1 MRVVALAIVVGVALG
16 FALLGAFVDETRP
29 LVSSLVSP
37 TVNDDYVPRPI
48 QRSAVNDE
56 LLDSVGPASHGDS
69 NTDSD
74 EREPEL
80 NSNVIAGQ
88 PTTVCTSDSRL
99 GSALTTAVQRWNG
112 ALSKIGTVFT
122 IVAATP
128 ASGPGVDVT
137 ASVCGRVNVE
147 LVWRSSGTRCDN
159 DFADRTRACLLDKG
173 TTNPPRLGFRNVK
186 SALNLRDRSV
196 IVYQVPSHRPV
207 NVGTLVHELG
217 HALGLRHYDDDT
229 ACRDLHDPTIDPLAD
244 QFTAMTYPDA
254 ETASG
259 VRCDARGVVTGRDLR
274 DFYEAYRVG
283 AITDVRLDGSATES
297 GTGTTKPLSFTLWWG
312 ADGIAEANHN
322 ASHIAVLRQASGLT
336 SWTQVGTAIL
346 IRDNNNQPMMY
357 VDIYD
362 ELGVAALYKVVGL
375 TRGDIQ
381 RQGDFDVTKPFQIP
395 GPTRGTT
402 ITARFTEGDPTYVKG
417 VAAYTE
423 NGTQIEVS
431 GPNVLSAS
439 VSPRYCYVNNSLA
452 VSMHSSGGSSTATE
466 SITDTAGGDAEDSAS
481 VPCGTVTGQRS
492 FTAKAAWGSGA
503 SEIPR
508 TISLPINVHPRP
520 VRVNSVSAT
529 IQVPNPTMIAGT
541 PAVSSTVT
549 SCAKGEQVTLS
560 VSTGSP
566 RPMIER
572 WVNGAKLPSS
582 TFSCPDVMGPIQ
594 ILALRPDGGGRQ
606 LSLDITDP
614 LKVAFSSGRT
624 ATARKCSVGSNGGT
638 NFFITGGT
646 MPYTATLGGR
656 DISAKDLGKRYN
668 PTRTLEFPCPSAG
681 TTLRVSVTDAVGRTA
696 SATVPLN
703 IESAPTPPVTP
714 PPTPPVTPP
723 PTPPVTPPPTPP
735 VTPPATDPPAP
746 TNVSASTSVTATA
759 ATATLT
765 WTAPA
770 GASNVSY
777 KLWRSE
783 ATSNSS
789 TTSTTYTFENLNP
802 YQTYNLYVWTVDA
815 AGVESAKVVTQ
826 VTMPGRPGVPRT
838 AAPTGLQASNI
849 TTSSATL
856 SWNAVPGATGY
867 RVWRSSGQMV
877 RLPTTA
883 RSYTFAGLL
892 PSRKYSLTVWA
903 VGDRGLSP
911 TARVVIHTQGPTL
924 ATPTGLR
931 ATTSVTAT
939 AATATLTWSAVSGAA
954 SYGLWRSDG
963 QNVTTTGTS
972 YTFTR
977 LIPHKRYNLYVWA
990 VDSAGHGSA
999 HARVSVTLPGRP
1011 GVAQTAAPTGVQASG
1026 ITASSATLSWNGVAG
1041 ATGYEVW
1048 RSGGQ
1053 SVDLAA
1059 TARSYTFTG
1068 LTGERRYSLYV
1079 WALGSGGM
1087 SPQTRV
1093 VITTL
1098 PAPAPPA
1105 GLRATA
1111 TSTTLTLRWNA
1122 AAGATSYEVQRS
1134 GSSTARTVSS
1144 GRAYTFTG
1152 LTAGASYTLYVRSKN
1167 NNGHSAWV
1175 SVSGVTAPP
1184 QPSVPSIAA
1193 THNSL
1198 TLSWPSV
1205 RGATG
1210 YEVKR
1215 VGSSAIWTTTST
1227 SYTFSRL
1234 SSNASYTLSVRA
1246 TNAGGKSAWRSQ
1258 TGTTLLPNP
1267 TGLSVSANTSSSL
1280 TLSWTLD
1287 SRAIWYRV
1295 KRGAGGTEQLLSSSR
1310 SSYTFSGLNANTS
1323 YTLYVRAV
1331 GTGGLTGWSSTSAR
1345 TATSLT
1351 SCLTTTRLN
1360 TYSAWVS
1367 LDSHCA
1373 NGGSASALWAD
1384 LQAASVG
1391 VGCISHWNTS
1401 AGSWQ
1406 RYQSGSGWSS
1416 FTIAYGAVLWLSSSA
1431 CPRPSGAGGASGASG
1446 TSDDGSSSCTD
1457 AVKPSTGSTV
1467 VRVGGSACVVVSGG
1481 GAVQVSNGA
1490 HTLNLTLSTGRDW
1503 LVLSASDFP
1512 DSDAGA
1518 LLFMDQNSGGWLAL
1532 NPSNGGELTRYVP
1545 TSAADL
1551 PALLDAVV
1559 NSASTG

>member
-1 MRVVALAIVVGVALG
+1 MGVRTAILAVVIGIALG
-16 FALLGAFVDETRP
+16 AAA
-29 LVSSLVSP
+29 LVSANIPMQTNVDAPRTGERLSLISF
-37 TVNDDYVPRPI
+37 TG
-48 QRSAVNDE
+48 RSAVTAGH
-56 LLDSVGPASHGDS
+56 SDS
-69 NTDSD
+69 NTSG
-74 EREPEL
+74 ESVYL
-80 NSNVIAGQ
+80 NQNVINGTSTA
-88 PTTVCTSDSRL
+88 VCTRDQALQSLTDEAVQAWNNALKTRL
-99 GSALTTAVQRWNG
+99 GFSPFTLITTADCSG
-112 ALSKIGTVFT
+112 A
-122 IVAATP
+122 
-128 ASGPGVDVT
+128 
-137 ASVCGRVNVE
+137 NVE
-147 LVWRSSGTRCDN
+147 VVQPSIATCTNSFNVATGLG
-159 DFADRTRACLLDKG
+159 TRACYRPHK
-173 TTNPPRLGFRNVK
+173 TNDPPRAELSNRGMPVR
-186 SALNLRDRSV
+186 LRDRAL
-196 IVYQVPSHRPV
+196 IIYQALAYEPGSRRHFA
-207 NVGTLVHELG
+207 TMVHELG
-217 HALGLRHYDDDT
+217 HALGLAHYEHVCSQLRT
-229 ACRDLHDPTIDPLAD
+229 ASVDPAMDH
-244 QFTAMTYPDA
+244 FTAM
-254 ETASG
+254 ASG
-259 VRCDARGVVTGRDLR
+259 RDACRARGVITGRDLR
-274 DFYEAYRVG
+274 DFYEAYHVAPVTNVG
-283 AITDVRLDGSATES
+283 YTSSTSVST
-297 GTGTTKPLSFTLWWG
+297 TGIRAKLTWG
-312 ADGIAEANHN
+312 ATGAQEAWHN
-322 ASHIAVLRQASGLT
+322 ASRLAVMARTASDWRLVSSVSISKRDPEKKITEDGAYQPITGLT
-336 SWTQVGTAIL
+336 FTDPDQTAT
-346 IRDNNNQPMMY
+346 
-357 VDIYD
+357 
-362 ELGVAALYKVVGL
+362 LYKIVGV

-381 RQGDFDVTKPFQIP
+381 LNPLDDDVDLTVDQTTATYRKGDPSYVDGLTAIDPTPSVFSASLDRRYCFQSAPVGTISARAT
-395 GPTRGTT
+395 GGTGTPTIHRPSLRCPQAVGRTSFRTAAWWGTGTT
-402 ITARFTEGDPTYVKG
+402 RTDRHVDLPAQVYLTP
-417 VAAYTE
+417 A
-423 NGTQIEVS
+423 
-431 GPNVLSAS
+431 GPNFATPLTAS
-439 VSPRYCYVNNSLA
+439 PASCVAGETVTVTWALQRTSQSVTVWIDGVKAASSPATFTCP
-452 VSMHSSGGSSTATE
+452 SSG
-466 SITDTAGGDAEDSAS
+466 DD
-481 VPCGTVTGQRS
+481 V
-492 FTAKAAWGSGA
+492 
-503 SEIPR
+503 
-508 TISLPINVHPRP
+508 
-520 VRVNSVSAT
+520 
-529 IQVPNPTMIAGT
+529 QV
-541 PAVSSTVT
+541 
-549 SCAKGEQVTLS
+549 
-560 VSTGSP
+560 
-566 RPMIER
+566 
-572 WVNGAKLPSS
+572 
-582 TFSCPDVMGPIQ
+582 
-594 ILALRPDGGGRQ
+594 LALRSDGGGVA
-606 LSLDITDP
+606 LTVDIIEP
-614 LKVAFSSGRT
+614 LTVAFTGKSANGETCTVAQLLQAEFSIAGGESPYKAKLGSGQASPVQT
-624 ATARKCSVGSNGGT
+624 AGSGLK
-638 NFFITGGT
+638 
-646 MPYTATLGGR
+646 YYR
-656 DISAKDLGKRYN
+656 
-668 PTRTLEFPCPSAG
+668 CPNTG

-696 SATVPLN
+696 SATTPLN
-703 IESAPTPPVTP
+703 ITPV
-714 PPTPPVTPP
+714 
-723 PTPPVTPPPTPP
+723 PTPP
-735 VTPPATDPPAP
+735 VTPPATDPLAP
-746 TNVSASTSVTATA
+746 TNVHASTSVTATT

-789 TTSTTYTFENLNP
+789 TTGTSYTFENLNP
-802 YQTYNLYVWTVDA
+802 YQTYNLYVWTVNA

-826 VTMPGRPGVPRT
+826 VKMPGRPGVPRT

-856 SWNAVPGATGY
+856 GWNAVPGATGY
-867 RVWRSSGQMV
+867 RVWRSSGQSV
-877 RLPTTA
+877 RLPATA

-903 VGDRGLSP
+903 IGHGGLSP

-939 AATATLTWSAVSGAA
+939 TATATLTWSAVSGVA

-972 YTFTR
+972 YTFTG
-977 LIPHKRYNLYVWA
+977 LIPHKRYNLYVWT
-990 VDSAGHGSA
+990 VDSAGHGST

-1053 SVDLAA
+1053 SVDLAS

-1079 WALGSGGM
+1079 WALGSRGM

-1152 LTAGASYTLYVRSKN
+1152 LTAGTSYTLYVRSKN

-1198 TLSWPSV
+1198 TLSWSSV

-1215 VGSSAIWTTTST
+1215 VGSSTIWTTTGT

-1310 SSYTFSGLNANTS
+1310 SSYTFSGLSANTS

-1331 GTGGLTGWSSTSAR
+1331 GAGGLTGWSSTSAR
-1345 TATSLT
+1345 TATSLAA
-1351 SCLTTTRLN
+1351 CLTTTRLN
-1360 TYSAWVS
+1360 TYSTWAS
-1367 LDSHCA
+1367 LDSHCS

-1406 RYQSGSGWSS
+1406 RYQRGSGWSS

-1446 TSDDGSSSCTD
+1446 ASADGSLSCTD
-1457 AVKPSTGSTV
+1457 AVKPSTGPTV

-1481 GAVQVSNGA
+1481 GAVRVSNGT

-1518 LLFMDQNSGGWLAL
+1518 LLFMDLSSGGWLAL
-1532 NPSNGGELTRYVP
+1532 DPSDGGELTHYAP
-1545 TSAADL
+1545 ASAADL
-1551 PALLDAVV
+1551 PALLDAIV
-1559 NSASTG
+1559 NSASTE